1 MEKVLQEITDVK
13 NYAIN
18 NRNWGSDVKHI
29 DDMEKM
35 HDALKHI
42 EQQFG
47 IFVASNA
54 YQEVKN
60 VQIRAY
66 HIPLETH
73 KIPMKKEGVFT
84 AFKNRFKTH
93 FKKVLT
99 T

>member
-1 MEKVLQEITDVK
+1 MDNVLQEIRDAK

-18 NRNWGSDVKHI
+18 NRNWGSKVKHI
-29 DDMEKM
+29 NDMEKM
-35 HDALKHI
+35 HDALEHI
-42 EQQFG
+42 EQQVG

-54 YQEVKN
+54 YQEVRKAR
-60 VQIRAY
+60 IRAY

-73 KIPMKKEGVFT
+73 KIPMKKEGVLT